1 MSISIDI
8 LIWFLLL
15 VGIGFALLAF
25 VGLLIFPDIRSRR
38 FTGSRAALIS
48 TSIFAGAV
56 IVFGLY
62 RYPDGGADYLALVVR
77 TIILWLILALTLILV
92 SRIILQQVSGVQTC
106 PAADASGHSV
116 TEKN

>member
-1 MSISIDI
+1 MNGADL
-8 LIWFLLL
+8 LIWFLLI
-15 VGIGFALLAF
+15 VAIGFALLAF

-38 FTGSRAALIS
+38 FTASRAALIS
-48 TSIFAGAV
+48 TSLVTGAV

-77 TIILWLILALTLILV
+77 TIILWLILALTSILV
-92 SRIILQQVSGVQTC
+92 SRKILRQVSAAQACQTTTMQE
-106 PAADASGHSV
+106 PII

>member
-1 MSISIDI
+1 MNGADL
-8 LIWFLLL
+8 LIWFLLI
-15 VGIGFALLAF
+15 VAIGFALLAF

-38 FTGSRAALIS
+38 FTASRAALIS
-48 TSIFAGAV
+48 TSLVTGAV

-77 TIILWLILALTLILV
+77 TIILWLILALTSILV
-92 SRIILQQVSGVQTC
+92 SRKILRQVSVAQACQTTIVQEPT
-106 PAADASGHSV
+106 G

>member
-1 MSISIDI
+1 MNMGIDI
-8 LIWFLLL
+8 LIWSLLL

-48 TSIFAGAV
+48 TSLFAGAALG
-56 IVFGLY
+56 FGLF
-62 RYPDGGADYLALVVR
+62 RYADGGADYLALIVW

-92 SRIILQQVSGVQTC
+92 SRKILQQVSGVQAC
-106 PAADASGHSV
+106 PAADASGQTG

>member
-1 MSISIDI
+1 MSLGIDI

-38 FTGSRAALIS
+38 FTASRAALIS
-48 TSIFAGAV
+48 TCLFAGAA

-62 RYPDGGADYLALVVR
+62 RYPDGGADYLALVIR
-77 TIILWLILALTLILV
+77 TIILWLILTLTLILI
-92 SRIILQQVSGVQTC
+92 SRKILQQVSGAQEC
-106 PAADASGHSV
+106 PIADAPGQ
-116 TEKN
+116 TGPENN

>member
-1 MSISIDI
+1 MNGVDLI
-8 LIWFLLL
+8 IWFLLL

-38 FTGSRAALIS
+38 FTASRAALIS
-48 TSIFAGAV
+48 TSLVAGAV

-77 TIILWLILALTLILV
+77 TIILWFILALTSILV
-92 SRIILQQVSGVQTC
+92 SRKILRQVSAAQACQTTAAPG
-106 PAADASGHSV
+106 PAGP
-116 TEKN
+116 ENI

>member
-1 MSISIDI
+1 MNMGIDI

-38 FTGSRAALIS
+38 FTASRAALIS
-48 TSIFAGAV
+48 TSLFAGAAL
-56 IVFGLY
+56 VFGLY
-62 RYPDGGADYLALVVR
+62 RYPDGGADYLALVIS

-92 SRIILQQVSGVQTC
+92 SRKVLQQVSGAQAC
-106 PAADASGHSV
+106 PTADAPRQTG